1 MTTNANAET
10 LETPG
15 TTANGAAPHWHPA
28 LAPPPDRLAEPE
40 LSAFRHF
47 QSRIAEAQERLVQA
61 NEAWAAFAPV
71 IAARYDLSRED
82 RVHADGTI
90 TRGEG
95 G

>member
-1 MTTNANAET
+1 MSTNLNADTERQSEPT
-10 LETPG
+10 SE
-15 TTANGAAPHWHPA
+15 NGAHWHPA